1 MAEIYCDTDISTDIK
16 GGKGPIENM
25 FIGDIPRP
33 EIDHAKALVKVKAFG
48 LNRMDLMQR
57 EGHYP
62 LPPQAPKTMGVEFSG
77 IIEELA
83 GESEKGF
90 KKGDAVFGL
99 AYGKCRGFDSTPRC
113 KLNPISTGGAY
124 AEYIA
129 VSTHMLIHKPDELS
143 WEECAGIP
151 EVGTTSE
158 APKVSR

>member
-1 MAEIYCDTDISTDIK
+1 MYDGRQADTVKDIK

-25 FIGDIPRP
+25 FIGEIPRP

-57 EGHYP
+57 EGGYP

-99 AYGKCRGFDSTPRC
+99 AYGKC
-113 KLNPISTGGAY
+113 Y
-124 AEYIA
+124 Q
-129 VSTHMLIHKPDELS
+129 
-143 WEECAGIP
+143 
-151 EVGTTSE
+151 
-158 APKVSR
+158 